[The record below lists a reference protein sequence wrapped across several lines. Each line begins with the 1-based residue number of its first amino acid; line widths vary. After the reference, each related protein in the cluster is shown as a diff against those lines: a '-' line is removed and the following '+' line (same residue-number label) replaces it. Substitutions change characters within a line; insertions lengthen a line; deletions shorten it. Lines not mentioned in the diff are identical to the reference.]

1 MMDCDNNG
9 DDLWNLQEDLY
20 CLEGN
25 SRLDISQYLWDE
37 VNQQDDSL
45 LYMLEDQTPT
55 KDFMD
60 FGYDFCDVVGEKS
73 IKEFSSQSKRRRM
86 LQFTSPIDSAIHDE
100 QVTPALE
107 TSMVDG
113 DPIIED
119 GMPEN
124 LEWDPGL
131 PPCASG
137 YDRMNHSSG
146 GWMTNCL
153 NNTEMPFIPE
163 EMNVSGDSGDQ
174 VDTLE
179 YCNVPPNM
187 EAERIQVT
195 PQATCKI
202 IKGKKSYRPAKKLV
216 TSVAYP
222 FALIKPC
229 GVQGDV
235 TLRDINQRL
244 HAPLPSK
251 SNNLKEEDPF
261 LSYPTSAFSGKPVV
275 TKTKIRTEGGKG
287 SITIMR
293 TRG

>member
-1 MMDCDNNG
+1 MMSSEMGSG

-20 CLEGN
+20 CLEGD

-73 IKEFSSQSKRRRM
+73 IKESSSQSKRRRM
-86 LQFTSPIDSAIHDE
+86 LQFTSPIDSVIHDG
-100 QVTPALE
+100 Q
-107 TSMVDG
+107 VDG

-131 PPCASG
+131 P
-137 YDRMNHSSG
+137 
-146 GWMTNCL
+146 
-153 NNTEMPFIPE
+153 
-163 EMNVSGDSGDQ
+163 Q
-174 VDTLE
+174 

-195 PQATCKI
+195 SQATCKI
-202 IKGKKSYRPAKKLV
+202 IKGKKSYRPAKKLI

-229 GVQGDV
+229 EVQGDV
-235 TLRDINQRL
+235 TLRDINQRI

-251 SNNLKEEDPF
+251 SNSLKEEDPL